1 MSWPN
6 VIQCLPMLHPGRYST
21 QCPTE
26 NSGEF
31 MSNLI
36 AISYPDVATALQV
49 RDRVI
54 EMQRE
59 KLIVLEDAAVAE
71 KRADG
76 KIKLHQV
83 KSGTGS
89 GAAWGAM
96 WGGLIGMI
104 FFMPLLGMAL
114 GGATGAA
121 ASRKDLGV
129 DDKFMKDL
137 STKLQPGGAVLFLLV
152 VSSTPDKVIPQIA
165 EYGGEI
171 IKTSLSEEMEEHLR
185 ETARMATAR

>member
-1 MSWPN
+1 
-6 VIQCLPMLHPGRYST
+6 
-21 QCPTE
+21 
-26 NSGEF
+26 

-54 EMQRE
+54 EMQQE

-76 KIKLHQV
+76 KIKLHQA
-83 KSGTGS
+83 KSVTGA

-96 WGGLIGMI
+96 WGGLIGML
-104 FFMPLLGMAL
+104 FFMPFLGAAL

-121 ASRKDLGV
+121 AASRADLGV

-137 STKLQPGGAVLFLLV
+137 GKSLKPGGAVLFMLV
-152 VSSTPDKVIPQIA
+152 VSSTPDKVIPQVA
-165 EYGGEI
+165 QYGGEI

-185 ETARMATAR
+185 ETARMSTKS